1 MQRLYHLTLRAVT
14 WIMCV
19 LLLDV
24 TSGLKEYRS
33 CLDVK
38 NDLGSQALDGEYVVF
53 LPWKRNV
60 AITVYCYGLQ
70 TSSPQAYITI
80 NSGKTSN
87 FAAFYENVGSDQLC
101 ADKYPRE
108 VWSERGRTEYTR
120 ISVDLGSLAINTGD
134 FTFTNTSGPNKI
146 RYGEAGDKYASGSDC
161 SPMGTFEIDLTG
173 TPFTV
178 SSSVSWVGSGSHS
191 RGNVTQIQPAINDD
205 LYVGCFADRTDR
217 VLGLYKISFSNMTI
231 ETCRRHCAQKGQDF
245 SGLEYY
251 SECFCGS
258 DPQRLYGSRK
268 AAEERCNYR
277 CTGNSSQVCGGHWY
291 ISVYKTV
298 VQQVTGRCGGYPGR
312 CYPTTAAGQRTGNLV
327 LDIMDGQHVCITNN
341 PCLHE
346 GRCLALSASNF
357 RCICYPGYTGD
368 SCEIVDETVIED
380 GQRCPAGYHA
390 ETCTCFEASCNGARF
405 DGDMCVSSTG
415 KAQVTCR
422 PGDPAHVML
431 YNKEGSGWVE
441 CPKGSKIVGCTYWA
455 SYPVTNYQGQ
465 GVVDANTGRCTVVNA
480 TVNVQARCKEYFCG
494 CENGAHCNQ
503 ITGKCECDQGYYGD
517 KCETFDY
524 CSYYEEQINQTAC
537 SSTGVCTPV
546 YKYTVTAS
554 GGDRAADRC
563 VFPFDW
569 GDLTYNTCVQ
579 DNAVGPPF
587 ACAGEFSL
595 SGSMKNR
602 RTYIDLGQWS
612 PGPRYTVAAW
622 VSPWKIDTMRQTVVG
637 GASECNDFGIN
648 FNSGTFRGYLKLSK
662 ECTRDLD
669 TGPALAKPGT
679 WYMIAI
685 TSNASHA
692 SIYLNGELKETNT
705 VLLNHIPTTS
715 GFWIGSAV
723 CCTQDYFRGQIKTVK
738 AWNRALTVEEINRS
752 MYNGGVENSTYEAL
766 YDGLVGH
773 WELGDTHG
781 PTCSGSDVID
791 HGGADWNLRDGE
803 FIMGIHCNISR
814 FVVPAGATVLV
825 KRYDGTSGGFVDITA
840 LDAQIDGYI
849 DAVGAGYRGGVT
861 SKIAGDAG
869 VEGESYT
876 GAGSKGLQEN
886 RGGGGGG
893 IGGSSMADGTGR
905 SGGGGGYGEP
915 GAGGVKTV
923 GDRTGL
929 GAGGRMYGDPE
940 LNHLYMGSG
949 GGSGGNA
956 KDLTTNPNGGRG
968 GNGGGV
974 VRIYGERSII
984 VTGVVSVAGE
994 AGQGDVSQGTG
1005 CMGCPDACDQ
1015 RSPVN
1020 CRGNSTTSCW
1030 DMSGPGGGG
1039 SGGTIFLSAKL
1050 VNVGYQKLWAM
1061 GGEGG
1066 AGGSHC
1072 CGGAGGRGRIRID
1085 SVIMKGTVNDQH
1097 GILKAIT
1104 RQEQYMDHSQYGQK
1118 QINYKTTIYG
1128 NEVYR
1133 GCFRDDVNNRTLAVA
1148 ITDTVVIRAKQT
1160 PDYCK
1165 QLCRKRNFM
1174 YSGTEGGS
1182 LCFCDNHLDMSRKVA
1197 DSDCN
1202 TTCSGNPLW
1211 NCGGTRRIQVFGPP
1225 PSAPAVGHGILPSC
1239 RPWCVTAD
1247 ATTNDPKWGMCE
1259 LGGHEAAGI
1268 SSWDMQCKC
1277 PPGRTG
1283 TGCDQ
1288 ICPSWTY
1295 GDGCRRNCTC
1305 NVNNTA
1311 VCESSAGTCQC
1322 KPGFIGPTC
1331 EETCPP
1337 SYFGQ
1342 GCKSMCSCSP
1352 RSDCDPAT
1360 GTCWCKP
1367 GWYGTTCNYPCPEG
1381 RFGANCSQNC
1391 APCNHGTC
1399 SPFDGQ
1405 CRCYAGYKL
1414 PFCAELCDMTN
1425 FGQDCEQDC
1434 ACSGQPCHPIT
1445 GTCIC
1450 GPGYLGDRCQ
1460 SQCPQGTWGQ
1470 NCLKNCAC
1478 QHTFGCDPVD
1488 GTCNCGPGFVGERC
1502 EIRCPDDSNSFGQD
1516 CRFQLAC
1523 VLNRTTDVD
1532 IATGSCDCA
1541 PGFYGST
1548 CEKTCSQGYYG
1559 YNCTAVCGCKNGGI
1573 CNSTSGDCTCAAGFT
1588 GSDCSSTCPP
1598 GRYGVGCAKMC
1609 LSSCGGTCN
1618 FVSGQCACRS
1628 GQKCTCPANTAG
1640 SMTGCTTPCA
1650 CVNGRCQD
1658 DGTCVCEPGWA
1669 GNKCDTPCPSG
1680 TYGVHCSGKCTCIHG
1695 RCDAITG
1702 QCTCNTGIIGNNCDQ
1717 ACTNSTFGQDCRY
1730 KCPGCGAHSYPGCDV
1745 ITGSCVCSAGYT
1757 GSLCNRPCP
1766 ANTYGDN
1773 CSSSCL
1779 CQSGGVCDN
1788 VSGKCN
1794 CPPGFFG
1801 DHCEAPCPTNTYGA
1815 GCAKTCDCGPY
1826 GASCSRREGLCT
1838 CKPGFIGVKCRETC
1852 PPGTHGQNCTLTC
1865 SCDPI
1870 TSLCSPIDGHCLCKP
1885 GYTGSDCQN
1894 VCTKGTWGRNCSQ
1907 TCNCGGRGTCN
1918 AVSGRCN
1925 CQPGYKGNN
1934 CELQC
1939 TQDIYYGP
1947 NCENLCSC
1955 NGAHC
1960 DHRDGTCRCPPGKIG
1975 HHCEKGCPENY
1986 FGFMC
1991 AQACGCQNGGKCD
2004 PVSGACTCQPGWAGQ
2019 LCTDS
2024 CPTGYYGVDCS
2035 QVCQPCYNGGS
2046 CDTFSGTCVCAPSY
2060 TGPSCNT
2067 SLIDSPF
2074 PPGHQ
2079 KQQSV
2084 ATSGVN
2090 MSSGHFA
2097 GMLVGIAIL
2106 FVVGVIIAVVITR
2119 RCSHGTF
2126 NRSGGAMKFN
2136 EFSEEE
2142 LENRQSRPQGT
2153 TASSFGFDNPVH
2165 VDFNEIALNLDKKSV
2180 TSDSTS
2186 GVASGKMDSDEE
2198 DSDNFFKDS
2207 DS

>member
-60 AITVYCYGLQ
+60 AITVYCY
-70 TSSPQAYITI
+70 
-80 NSGKTSN
+80 
-87 FAAFYENVGSDQLC
+87 GSDQLC

-178 SSSVSWVGSGSHS
+178 SSSVSW
-191 RGNVTQIQPAINDD
+191 
-205 LYVGCFADRTDR
+205 
-217 VLGLYKISFSNMTI
+217 
-231 ETCRRHCAQKGQDF
+231 
-245 SGLEYY
+245 YY

-327 LDIMDGQHVCITNN
+327 LDIM
-341 PCLHE
+341 
-346 GRCLALSASNF
+346 
-357 RCICYPGYTGD
+357 
-368 SCEIVDETVIED
+368 DETVIED

-723 CCTQDYFRGQIKTVK
+723 CCTQDYFRGQIKVLTSVTVK

-956 KDLTTNPNGGRG
+956 KDLTTNPNETR
-968 GNGGGV
+968 
-974 VRIYGERSII
+974 YHSI
-984 VTGVVSVAGE
+984 TTS
-994 AGQGDVSQGTG
+994 

-1331 EETCPP
+1331 
-1337 SYFGQ
+1337 
-1342 GCKSMCSCSP
+1342 
-1352 RSDCDPAT
+1352 
-1360 GTCWCKP
+1360 KP

-1502 EIRCPDDSNSFGQD
+1502 EIRCPDDSNS
-1516 CRFQLAC
+1516 
-1523 VLNRTTDVD
+1523 
-1532 IATGSCDCA
+1532 
-1541 PGFYGST
+1541 
-1548 CEKTCSQGYYG
+1548 
-1559 YNCTAVCGCKNGGI
+1559 
-1573 CNSTSGDCTCAAGFT
+1573 
-1588 GSDCSSTCPP
+1588 
-1598 GRYGVGCAKMC
+1598 
-1609 LSSCGGTCN
+1609 
-1618 FVSGQCACRS
+1618 
-1628 GQKCTCPANTAG
+1628 
-1640 SMTGCTTPCA
+1640 
-1650 CVNGRCQD
+1650 
-1658 DGTCVCEPGWA
+1658 
-1669 GNKCDTPCPSG
+1669 
-1680 TYGVHCSGKCTCIHG
+1680 
-1695 RCDAITG
+1695 
-1702 QCTCNTGIIGNNCDQ
+1702 
-1717 ACTNSTFGQDCRY
+1717 
-1730 KCPGCGAHSYPGCDV
+1730 
-1745 ITGSCVCSAGYT
+1745 
-1757 GSLCNRPCP
+1757 
-1766 ANTYGDN
+1766 
-1773 CSSSCL
+1773 
-1779 CQSGGVCDN
+1779 
-1788 VSGKCN
+1788 
-1794 CPPGFFG
+1794 
-1801 DHCEAPCPTNTYGA
+1801 
-1815 GCAKTCDCGPY
+1815 
-1826 GASCSRREGLCT
+1826 
-1838 CKPGFIGVKCRETC
+1838 
-1852 PPGTHGQNCTLTC
+1852 
-1865 SCDPI
+1865 
-1870 TSLCSPIDGHCLCKP
+1870 
-1885 GYTGSDCQN
+1885 
-1894 VCTKGTWGRNCSQ
+1894 
-1907 TCNCGGRGTCN
+1907 
-1918 AVSGRCN
+1918 
-1925 CQPGYKGNN
+1925 
-1934 CELQC
+1934 
-1939 TQDIYYGP
+1939 
-1947 NCENLCSC
+1947 
-1955 NGAHC
+1955 
-1960 DHRDGTCRCPPGKIG
+1960 
-1975 HHCEKGCPENY
+1975 
-1986 FGFMC
+1986 
-1991 AQACGCQNGGKCD
+1991 
-2004 PVSGACTCQPGWAGQ
+2004 
-2019 LCTDS
+2019 
-2024 CPTGYYGVDCS
+2024 
-2035 QVCQPCYNGGS
+2035 
-2046 CDTFSGTCVCAPSY
+2046 
-2060 TGPSCNT
+2060 
-2067 SLIDSPF
+2067 
-2074 PPGHQ
+2074 
-2079 KQQSV
+2079 
-2084 ATSGVN
+2084 
-2090 MSSGHFA
+2090 
-2097 GMLVGIAIL
+2097 
-2106 FVVGVIIAVVITR
+2106 
-2119 RCSHGTF
+2119 
-2126 NRSGGAMKFN
+2126 
-2136 EFSEEE
+2136 
-2142 LENRQSRPQGT
+2142 
-2153 TASSFGFDNPVH
+2153 
-2165 VDFNEIALNLDKKSV
+2165 
-2180 TSDSTS
+2180 
-2186 GVASGKMDSDEE
+2186 
-2198 DSDNFFKDS
+2198 
-2207 DS
+2207 